1 MNERYF
7 RGILEASPEKRYKSF
22 LNKVVDLEQVWIGV
36 PKGVCE
42 DSKNADN
49 YIVLWPLEEF
59 SKENKLSIACVEP
72 MEIHDFLDA
81 YQELGKTKQFMVFPT
96 DRDAYMVT
104 WERLYND
111 IVEHLEEIE

>member
-1 MNERYF
+1 MDERYF

-36 PKGVCE
+36 PEGAWEV
-42 DSKNADN
+42 SKNAEN
-49 YIVLWPLEEF
+49 YIALWPLEEF
-59 SKENKLSIACVEP
+59 AKDNKLNVDCVQP
-72 MEIHDFLDA
+72 MEIHDFLDV
-81 YQELGKTKQFMVFPT
+81 YQEVGRTKQFMVFPT

-111 IVEHLEEIE
+111 IKEHLEEIE